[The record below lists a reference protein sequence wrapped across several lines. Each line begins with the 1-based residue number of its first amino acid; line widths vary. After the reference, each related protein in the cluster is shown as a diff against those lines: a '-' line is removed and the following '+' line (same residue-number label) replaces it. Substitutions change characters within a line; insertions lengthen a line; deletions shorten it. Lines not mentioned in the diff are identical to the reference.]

1 MYKQLKLYIILIRM
15 TWTKVGSN
23 SKTSKQLR
31 SQVEQDIIFCV
42 GS

>member
-1 MYKQLKLYIILIRM
+1 M

-31 SQVEQDIIFCV
+31 SQVEQDIFCV